1 MAADRLRISSSAW
14 EALDA
19 FRFSTSSKIE
29 FRNATLIL
37 MSHYSLGHTKA
48 SLAHELG
55 CSISTVDLVRTRYR
69 KEGIEGLREKP
80 RPGRVPRVTAAYR
93 KALRETVLTPPAS
106 LGYGFTVWS
115 IPRLNAHLKKVTK
128 ASFSDGHL
136 ARLLHEE
143 GFSLQRPKH
152 TTKGKRDEK
161 AYQKAAARLKRLKK
175 RLSSTMPTL
184 S

>member
-1 MAADRLRISSSAW
+1 MSMTRFRISPKAW

-37 MSHYSLGHTKA
+37 LSHCNLGHTKA
-48 SLAHELG
+48 SIAHELG
-55 CSISTVDLVRTRYR
+55 CSISTVDLIRARYR
-69 KEGIEGLREKP
+69 DEGIDGLREKP
-80 RPGRVPRVTAAYR
+80 RPGRTPRVTTAYR
-93 KALRETVLTPPAS
+93 KALRKTVQTPPAS

-115 IPRLNAHLKKVTK
+115 IPRLNAHLKKSTK
-128 ASFSDGHL
+128 LSFSDGHL

-161 AYQKAAARLKRLKK
+161 AYQKAAVRLKRLKK
-175 RLSSTMPTL
+175 RLSKAMPT
-184 S
+184 SS